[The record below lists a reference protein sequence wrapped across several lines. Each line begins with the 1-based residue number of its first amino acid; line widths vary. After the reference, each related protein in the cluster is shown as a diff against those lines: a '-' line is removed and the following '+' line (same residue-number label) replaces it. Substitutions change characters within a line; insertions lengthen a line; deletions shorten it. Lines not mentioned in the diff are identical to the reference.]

1 MLLGRGGGRIG
12 RRGEQDLLL
21 MRGAMNGQLIKSSE
35 VVVSTAHHIVGLVL
49 HMLYTITFATI
60 LAPLVRL
67 EQL

>member
-1 MLLGRGGGRIG
+1 VLLGRGGACIG

-35 VVVSTAHHIVGLVL
+35 VVVSTAHHIIGLVL
-49 HMLYTITFATI
+49 YLLYTITFTTI